1 MCRRRACMR
10 RAGGVAAGRV
20 LAAQPATR
28 DCNHSGHQRLSKNKM
43 LPRADT
49 SHRLAPLHA
58 AANTTA
64 HTTVLQEA
72 RRCADG
78 DVAAKRGAALSEG
91 GAGCTHRA
99 RVCARSLCVC
109 IAVGMRVRERV
120 RVRAQTRVHT
130 TNCSHRHRCPAR
142 LCARRRRSSMH
153 GRDLRRLRKTPR
165 SAPGCG
171 GLRACTV

>member
-1 MCRRRACMR
+1 LHAP
-10 RAGGVAAGRV
+10 AGGVAAGRV
-20 LAAQPATR
+20 LAAQRATR
-28 DCNHSGHQRLSKNKM
+28 DCNHSGHTSAFQR
-43 LPRADT
+43 T
-49 SHRLAPLHA
+49 SCPAPTHRTASRPCTQQQTPPL
-58 AANTTA
+58 TR
-64 HTTVLQEA
+64 TVLQEA

-142 LCARRRRSSMH
+142 LFARRRRSSMH